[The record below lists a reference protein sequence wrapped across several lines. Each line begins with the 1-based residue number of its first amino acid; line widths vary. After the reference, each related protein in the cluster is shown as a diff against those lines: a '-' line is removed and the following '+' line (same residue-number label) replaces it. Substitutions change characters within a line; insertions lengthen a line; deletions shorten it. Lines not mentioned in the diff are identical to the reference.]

1 VRVLMSPSSRSI
13 AVTALAALMLAAAAG
28 PLAAQTR
35 PGAEPKPQQ
44 QPKPPDKPAAKAP
57 AAAKPVM
64 PDANKLAI
72 LIQTAVAALSQA
84 NLTGNYTVLHALAA
98 PGFQKDNPP
107 AKLAETFADLRA
119 KGIDLTPV
127 IIFSPILMR
136 EPLIDENG
144 MLRLTGYYK
153 TAPQRVYFDLL
164 FQLVANE
171 WRLFGI
177 AVRTAP
183 AS

>member
-1 VRVLMSPSSRSI
+1 MRLVSI
-13 AVTALAALMLAAAAG
+13 LTLVVSLAVPLLLIPAGPAAAQSKSSPPAK
-28 PLAAQTR
+28 AQEQT
-35 PGAEPKPQQ
+35 KPQG
-44 QPKPPDKPAAKAP
+44 KADAKAL
-57 AAAKPVM
+57 AAAKPAM
-64 PDANKLAI
+64 PDTNKLAI
-72 LIQTAVAALSQA
+72 LVQTAVVALSQA
-84 NLTGNYTVLHALAA
+84 NLTGNYSVLHALGA

-136 EPLIDENG
+136 EPAIDDKG

-153 TAPQRVYFDLL
+153 TAPQRVHFDLL
-164 FQLVANE
+164 FQFVTDQWQL
-171 WRLFGI
+171 LGI
-177 AVRTAP
+177 ALRTAP

>member
-1 VRVLMSPSSRSI
+1 MSPAFRSI
-13 AVTALAALMLAAAAG
+13 RATALAALMLIAAAD
-28 PLAAQTR
+28 PLAAQTK
-35 PGAEPKPQQ
+35 PGAESRSQ
-44 QPKPPDKPAAKAP
+44 QPPKAPDKPAAKAP
-57 AAAKPVM
+57 AAVKPAV

-72 LIQTAVAALSQA
+72 LIQTAVTALSQA
-84 NLTGNYTVLHALAA
+84 NVTGNYTVLHALAA

-119 KGIDLTPV
+119 KGIDLTPI

-136 EPLIDENG
+136 EPAIDENG

-164 FQLVANE
+164 FQLVGE
-171 WRLFGI
+171 QWRLYGI